1 MCLSNQCSSTRQ
13 QSDLNV
19 LRLAQVVISA
29 IFSPVSAVTLACK
42 FSECFSLKG
51 IILLNSLSMAE
62 SRQKK
67 TINYI
72 LCFDRVSSSLYT
84 NNIESLL

>member
-67 TINYI
+67 NNQLYI
-72 LCFDRVSSSLYT
+72 VL
-84 NNIESLL
+84 